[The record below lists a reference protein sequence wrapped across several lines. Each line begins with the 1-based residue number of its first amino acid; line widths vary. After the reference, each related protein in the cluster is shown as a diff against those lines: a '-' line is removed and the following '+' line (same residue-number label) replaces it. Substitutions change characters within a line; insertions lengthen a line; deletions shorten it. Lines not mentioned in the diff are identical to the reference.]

1 MHLSEV
7 SERRSFFCPYHQR
20 IKVIGVNVE
29 EKRRKKKERERENR
43 RNTILKAARK
53 LFFDRGFKSVTVDNI
68 AEKSEV
74 SKGSIYLCF
83 ESKEE
88 IYTQILIAEN
98 IALYERVKNFTA
110 IEASASQL
118 LQEFA
123 RIYVDYFLNDKELFR
138 ILMTFM
144 MQTGHMHLTQ
154 QQSAE
159 LIRSTNQ
166 NITILSQIIRKGID
180 SGEFA
185 PVDNIRQMQNAI
197 WGMLNG
203 IISLYLF
210 IGNPIKRMERIHSTV
225 QESLNIMIQ
234 GLKA

>member
-1 MHLSEV
+1 LD
-7 SERRSFFCPYHQR
+7 
-20 IKVIGVNVE
+20 VE
-29 EKRRKKKERERENR
+29 EKRRKKKEREKENR
-43 RNTILKAARK
+43 RNTILKAARR
-53 LFFDRGFKSVTVDNI
+53 LFFDRGFKAVTVDSI
-68 AEKSEV
+68 AEKSEI

-98 IALYERVKNFTA
+98 SSLYDRIKNFTA

-118 LQEFA
+118 LHEYA
-123 RIYVDYFLNDKELFR
+123 RIYVDFFFNDKELFR

-144 MQTGHMHLTQ
+144 MQTGNMHLTEK
-154 QQSAE
+154 QSLE
-159 LIRSTNQ
+159 LIRSTNR
-166 NITILSQIIRKGID
+166 NISIISQILQKGID

-185 PVDNIRQMQNAI
+185 PLSNVWQMQNSI

-210 IGNPIKRMERIHSTV
+210 TGNPIKRMERIHSTV
-225 QESLNIMIQ
+225 QGSLSVLIN